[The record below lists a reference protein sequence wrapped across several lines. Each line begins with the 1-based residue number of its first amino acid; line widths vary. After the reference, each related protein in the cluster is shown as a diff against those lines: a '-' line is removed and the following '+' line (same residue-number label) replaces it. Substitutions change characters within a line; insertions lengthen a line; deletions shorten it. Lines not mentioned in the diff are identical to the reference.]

1 MSEGPLA
8 PSSRLPEDRGRP
20 VGATRVC
27 GERMIASAL
36 ISDIGQRD

>member
-1 MSEGPLA
+1 MSEGPFA

-27 GERMIASAL
+27 EEWMIGSTSAL
-36 ISDIGQRD
+36 ISDMG